1 MNRTK
6 AKVLIGV
13 TATALAGLVAV
24 AVTFDGVSNAV
35 ANWYVRGSVS
45 RAMEDYRA
53 NPPDAR
59 VLVLVDAQNGFLSPG
74 ISEAMV
80 AVVDFARDRQYRII
94 YAAWDAA
101 AEPAP
106 STPAHDW
113 IASRLRDVGASAFPA
128 RIAPREGDTVLGP
141 RSTFS
146 AFSNGEL
153 DGHLRASGLDHLI
166 LAGPLTLLSLD
177 STLRDAVQRDYHV
190 TVLRA
195 EDAAYSESSQAA
207 FERTYWRYAHSVIK
221 PGELRALTDGRQ

>member
-1 MNRTK
+1 M
-6 AKVLIGV
+6 LIWG
-13 TATALAGLVAV
+13 TATALAGIVGVAV
-24 AVTFDGVSNAV
+24 AFDGVLNSVAV
-35 ANWYVRGSVS
+35 WYVRSTVS
-45 RAMEDYRA
+45 RAMEGYQA

-74 ISEAMV
+74 ICEALV
-80 AVVDFARDRQYRII
+80 AVVDFARNRQYHII
-94 YAAWDAA
+94 YASWDADT
-101 AEPAP
+101 EPAL

-113 IASRLRDVGASAFPA
+113 IASRLRDVGASAFPT
-128 RIAPREGDTVLGP
+128 RIAPRDGDTVLRP

-153 DGHLRASGLDHLI
+153 EGQLGASGLDHLI

-195 EDAAYSESSQAA
+195 DDVAYSESSKGA

-221 PGELRALTDGRQ
+221 PGELQALTDGGQ